1 MIWSL
6 VASVMLLIVSAE
18 AGSGSCN
25 YQCPQHSDPR
35 PNRDCYNNIHVSRP
49 SCRDVGPR
57 QIIDRERF

>member
-1 MIWSL
+1 
-6 VASVMLLIVSAE
+6 MLLIVSAE

-25 YQCPQHSDPR
+25 YQCPEHSDPR
-35 PNRDCYNNIHVSRP
+35 PNRDCYNNIHVSRM